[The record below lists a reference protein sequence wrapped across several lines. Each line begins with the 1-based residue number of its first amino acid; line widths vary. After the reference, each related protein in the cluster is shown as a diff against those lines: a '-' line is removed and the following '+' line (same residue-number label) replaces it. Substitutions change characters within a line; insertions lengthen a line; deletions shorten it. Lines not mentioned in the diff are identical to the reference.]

1 MRTGTKDR
9 VLSQFMAAAQHAVPQ
24 QAFTLRVAGG
34 LHLPSDLGHCVQHVE
49 FGSRGYGGKPW
60 IHHILDSLC
69 KTVLQ
74 WWIYQQQAL
83 SQNNIWSIF
92 FFFTWVRLEVFCCF
106 GQEVKHWL
114 VGHLNF
120 LMGARQEWMTRRDI
134 VCSWYLKLYSQVL
147 IQLSKLG
154 SWLNIK
160 IYYKI
165 RAKCEW
171 R

>member
-69 KTVLQ
+69 KAVLQ
-74 WWIYQQQAL
+74 WRIYQQQAL

-92 FFFTWVRLEVFCCF
+92 FFLPGLGWRYSVVLDKRSNTDLLVTSIFWWEQDKNEWQEEILYAHDIWNFTVRYWFSCPSSAH
-106 GQEVKHWL
+106 G
-114 VGHLNF
+114 
-120 LMGARQEWMTRRDI
+120 
-134 VCSWYLKLYSQVL
+134 
-147 IQLSKLG
+147 
-154 SWLNIK
+154 
-160 IYYKI
+160 
-165 RAKCEW
+165 
-171 R
+171 